1 MSEVETR
8 DNRRAIILADVLEK
22 TARTFQQQLTS
33 PRQQQQQQQQQQM
46 KCLHEDISESRS
58 LSAPPPLTP
67 IDDTFNADT
76 DPLSLS
82 YNARP
87 TNRGGMRERP
97 PMFGAKLTKSQ
108 PKRRGHIKVNF
119 VYKL

>member
-33 PRQQQQQQQQQQM
+33 PRQQQQQQQQM
-46 KCLHEDISESRS
+46 KCLNEDISESRS

-67 IDDTFNADT
+67 IDDTDT

-82 YNARP
+82 YNAPP
-87 TNRGGMRERP
+87 TNRGRMGEHHP
-97 PMFGAKLTKSQ
+97 VIGAKLTKSQ